1 MKIVFVSNYI
11 NHHQIPFCNAMYAKI
26 KEDFTFIQME
36 PMEEERIR
44 MGWNPD
50 DRPTYVKYGY
60 QEPELCSKLVL
71 DSDVVIWGGA
81 EDETFLKPR
90 LEQKKPVIRYSE
102 RLYRTGQW
110 KAVSPRGLKKKYL
123 DHTRHNKGPV
133 CLLCAGAYVP
143 SDFQIIRAYPNRK
156 FKWGYFPETKVYNAD
171 KLMEGKKPAEILWV
185 ARLIPLKHPELPIET
200 ARYLRDKGYAF
211 HLNMVGGGECGS
223 MAAELIQK
231 YDLQEF
237 VTLCG
242 VKTPEEVREYMESA
256 EVFLMTSDRNEGW
269 GAVINE
275 AMNSGCAVVANHM
288 IGSVPFLL
296 EHRRNGLI
304 YKDGKKQQLF
314 EQTESLIRDRA
325 YCHKL
330 GRNAYETIIK
340 EWNAETAAQRLC
352 DLCERIFFE
361 GTQEIPETGPC
372 SVAPVISEQTM
383 YRQLTAKR

>member
-1 MKIVFVSNYI
+1 M
-11 NHHQIPFCNAMYAKI
+11 
-26 KEDFTFIQME
+26 
-36 PMEEERIR
+36 
-44 MGWNPD
+44 
-50 DRPTYVKYGY
+50 
-60 QEPELCSKLVL
+60 
-71 DSDVVIWGGA
+71 
-81 EDETFLKPR
+81 
-90 LEQKKPVIRYSE
+90 
-102 RLYRTGQW
+102 
-110 KAVSPRGLKKKYL
+110 SPRGLKKKYL

-156 FKWGYFPETKVYNAD
+156 FKWGYFPETKMYNAD